1 MFFKG
6 PISGLLPGSRYGV
19 TVSVEIATDT
29 PAGCVGV
36 GGAPGESVRIK
47 AGATAVETAPRA

>member
-6 PISGLLPGSRYGV
+6 IVDGLSPDASYGV
-19 TVSVEIATDT
+19 TVSVEVVTDT

-36 GGAPGESVRIK
+36 GGPPGESVWIK
-47 AGATAVETAPRA
+47 AGATAPTCG